1 MNKEFRNAVGD
12 MQQLYLTKDAFT
24 MGDLRQVLKEGFD
37 PKDPKL
43 KSNIA
48 GAQAYL
54 RNMKGVYE
62 TYGKS
67 YKGDSDLVELE
78 KRLEGT
84 NTEELV
90 TGKGALERVL

>member
-1 MNKEFRNAVGD
+1 
-12 MQQLYLTKDAFT
+12 LI
-24 MGDLRQVLKEGFD
+24 LKTQNY
-37 PKDPKL
+37 

-62 TYGKS
+62 AYGKS

-84 NTEELV
+84 NRDINLYKKE
-90 TGKGALERVL
+90 KS